1 MQNYVFVIDQ
11 NKQAL
16 NPIPPARARELLTK
30 QKAAVFRMYPF
41 TIILKHVVGNPSP
54 KPLIIKLDPGSKFT
68 GIAILDGE
76 NVIWAARW
84 EHRAWQIKMLWN
96 LDDYCAVVVV
106 IVRLG
111 IVNPVLITVNVLLDG
126 YLHR

>member
-84 EHRAWQIKMLWN
+84 EHRAWQIQ
-96 LDDYCAVVVV
+96 
-106 IVRLG
+106 
-111 IVNPVLITVNVLLDG
+111 NPLES
-126 YLHR
+126 